1 MEARPAVIDLASI
14 KRARGRLDGNAGAS
28 LLDLGDGVLCL
39 EFHSKMNAIGQDAL
53 EMVNR
58 GADLLES
65 KYDAMVI
72 ANQSDNFSVG
82 ANLVL
87 LLMAAQEGDFDGIN
101 QMIHNFQQAMLR
113 IKYAARPVVAA
124 AFARALGG
132 GCEIVLQ
139 SHRVQASAELYIGL
153 VEVGVGLI
161 PAAGGCKES
170 VLRFADIMKA
180 FETIGQAKVSSS
192 ADDARQLG
200 FLRDV
205 DRLSMNPEF
214 LIDDAKQ
221 YALALAPDY
230 RPGQP
235 RTDIAVGGEPAYATM
250 RLAAWSLFES
260 GMISNHDFTIAEKL
274 AYVLSGGRVS
284 AGTLVSEQYLLDLE
298 REMFLSLTGMPK
310 SQERIQFMLKNGKP
324 LRN

>member
-1 MEARPAVIDLASI
+1 
-14 KRARGRLDGNAGAS
+14 
-28 LLDLGDGVLCL
+28 
-39 EFHSKMNAIGQDAL
+39 MNAIGQDGL

-58 GADLLES
+58 GVDLLES
-65 KYDAMVI
+65 KYEAMVI
-72 ANQSDNFSVG
+72 ANQGENFSAG

-87 LLMAAQEGDFDGIN
+87 LLMAAQEGDFDNIN

-113 IKYAARPVVAA
+113 IKYAPRPVVAA

-153 VEVGVGLI
+153 VELGVGLI

-170 VLRFADIMKA
+170 VIRFADPMKA

-200 FLRDV
+200 FLREV
-205 DRLSMNPEF
+205 DRISMNPEF
-214 LIDDAKQ
+214 LIHDAKQ
-221 YALALAPDY
+221 FALSLAPDY
-230 RPGQP
+230 RRGKP
-235 RTDIAVGGEPAYATM
+235 RTDIAVGGEPLYANM
-250 RLAAWSLFES
+250 RLAAWSLLES

-274 AYVLSGGRVS
+274 AHVLSGGRVS
-284 AGTLVSEQYLLDLE
+284 AGTQVSEQYLIDLE
-298 REMFLSLTGMPK
+298 REAFLSLTGMAK
-310 SQERIQFMLKNGKP
+310 SQERIQYMLKNGKP